1 MNNNVIFYTWNVTFI
16 YFCSKIVLFSGILG
30 IVQYYNE
37 QNSFYI
43 IVVIIAK
50 ISNWRSIVQRKE
62 L

>member
-50 ISNWRSIVQRKE
+50 ISN
-62 L
+62 